1 MGFKVDH
8 HHHQSINL
16 LLLELLLLLTT
27 PTTTTTTIDY
37 NNKQQ
42 QQQMGVLLLH
52 FCYSSSCLHQQS
64 MTPQLPTLSIQVASF
79 YLPLSRIQWVCG
91 LDNVCLGDFFR
102 MDPNGDKL
110 LGWTYDKSHMHAKKL
125 VSSSLCVCVCLFS
138 FF

>member
-27 PTTTTTTIDY
+27 TTTTTTIDY
-37 NNKQQ
+37 NNK

-64 MTPQLPTLSIQVASF
+64 MTPQLPTLSIQMASF
-79 YLPLSRIQWVCG
+79 YSPLSRIQWVCG
-91 LDNVCLGDFFR
+91 MDNVCLGDFFR

-125 VSSSLCVCVCLFS
+125 VSSSLSLSLSLSLS
-138 FF
+138 FLSF